1 MVLFGAWQPRDW
13 TSVLHHNPIWSRVDF
28 LDFFKDFLDTNKGW
42 EGTRCSG
49 GNVCICCVKT
59 PWSEDNVFIVL
70 TSYFMGNLSYSSPRW
85 KHRYFASLH
94 PSASAYRISHQMKIS
109 KCILIPPR
117 RYHHCPTSN
126 NYKATLKYSPSFLDL
141 LLSPSS

>member
-1 MVLFGAWQPRDW
+1 MDTICQYLCPDHRWFCSELGNPETGPVSSITTRYGLEW
-13 TSVLHHNPIWSRVDF
+13 TFKTFFRLSRR
-28 LDFFKDFLDTNKGW
+28 TRGW
-42 EGTRCSG
+42 EGARCSG

-109 KCILIPPR
+109 KCILIPPT
-117 RYHHCPTSN
+117 P
-126 NYKATLKYSPSFLDL
+126 
-141 LLSPSS
+141 PSSLPHI

>member
-1 MVLFGAWQPRDW
+1 MDTICQYLCPDHRWFCSELGNPVAGPVSSITTRYGLEWIFLKTFYRLFRR
-13 TSVLHHNPIWSRVDF
+13 TR
-28 LDFFKDFLDTNKGW
+28 GW
-42 EGTRCSG
+42 EGARCSG

-85 KHRYFASLH
+85 KHRYFASLRLD

-109 KCILIPPR
+109 KCILIPPT
-117 RYHHCPTSN
+117 P
-126 NYKATLKYSPSFLDL
+126 PSL
-141 LLSPSS
+141 PHI